1 MSVKA
6 RGISSVL
13 IVLGAGNANA
23 CVALEVVSKIVLF
36 VPAWEYFIK
45 LGPGLIARN
54 AMGQVYHIIT
64 MAAQSPVVSV
74 GEGGKSRVMS

>member
-1 MSVKA
+1 MGQVRWGVQNAVEVARRYVMSVKA

-54 AMGQVYHIIT
+54 AMGQV
-64 MAAQSPVVSV
+64 
-74 GEGGKSRVMS
+74 